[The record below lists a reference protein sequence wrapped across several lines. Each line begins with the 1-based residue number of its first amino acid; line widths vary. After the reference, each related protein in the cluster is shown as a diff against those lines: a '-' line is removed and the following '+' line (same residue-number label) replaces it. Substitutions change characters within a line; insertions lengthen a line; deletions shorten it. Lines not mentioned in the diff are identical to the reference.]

1 MRQPVGELAVL
12 HKDAITGWMPA
23 VVGGDVLW
31 EVTDRT
37 ALGDH
42 IVCSGGLLL
51 VS

>member
-1 MRQPVGELAVL
+1 
-12 HKDAITGWMPA
+12 MPA

-42 IVCSGGLLL
+42 SVCSGGLLL